1 MSQNNTEMT
10 SKFIVQRK
18 VQFVLT
24 TNESRRV
31 YRDTTTEQFLAA
43 VSHSMGA
50 HTEALSTADS
60 SSSNEDET
68 YEASPATTS
77 ESSQTLA
84 TVQRCLC
91 CIKRKIQKNSD
102 QQSQIVAR
110 SSLRWTVASLRSVNQ
125 WSISVQSSSV

>member
-1 MSQNNTEMT
+1 MSKNNTEMT

-50 HTEALSTADS
+50 ATA
-60 SSSNEDET
+60 T
-68 YEASPATTS
+68 RMKRMRRH
-77 ESSQTLA
+77 
-84 TVQRCLC
+84 QRQRQSRH
-91 CIKRKIQKNSD
+91 KR
-102 QQSQIVAR
+102 
-110 SSLRWTVASLRSVNQ
+110 
-125 WSISVQSSSV
+125 